1 MKNLLFKISL
11 ASLIFIFSSRN
22 NDNDKVPIKTKTSE
36 YSNWKDHWE
45 NPSQK
50 ISLHTNSETHPIIK
64 ESLKDTSII
73 VLTATLTNGI
83 ERYSEVKSLGDLNN
97 DGINDSILIIP
108 ELFITKEN
116 AIEEGA

>member
-1 MKNLLFKISL
+1 MFFHK
-11 ASLIFIFSSRN
+11 
-22 NDNDKVPIKTKTSE
+22 
-36 YSNWKDHWE
+36 
-45 NPSQK
+45 K